1 MIAERERVM
10 SRIFNLR
17 FLKIAEE
24 TKFLIHNLNVL
35 RVGNEGG
42 DCIIIFAKLLWNLK
56 YII

>member
-42 DCIIIFAKLLWNLK
+42 DCIIIFAKLL
-56 YII
+56 